1 MTSDFWMPLALL
13 AMVVRVE
20 HPLDCGNTNL
30 QQSIQYKAVTNI
42 NQDGRRPI
50 LNHVDVAGVE
60 PHKHVRGDGFEL
72 HGVHLFTQ

>member
-1 MTSDFWMPLALL
+1 MPLALL

-30 QQSIQYKAVTNI
+30 RQSIQYTAVANI
-42 NQDGRRPI
+42 NQDSRRLI
-50 LNHVDVAGVE
+50 LNPVDVAGVE
-60 PHKHVRGDGFEL
+60 PHKHVRDDGFEL